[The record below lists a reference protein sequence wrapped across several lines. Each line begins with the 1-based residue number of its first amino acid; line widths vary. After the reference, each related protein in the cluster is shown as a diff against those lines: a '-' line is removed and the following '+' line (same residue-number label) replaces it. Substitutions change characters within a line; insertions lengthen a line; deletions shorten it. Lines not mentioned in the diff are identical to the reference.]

1 MQIFT
6 TTLGQMAVLFSLI
19 IIGYLL
25 AKFKIVPENSAG
37 VLSRLENWVFIP
49 ALVAMTFITDFTPE
63 KLSELWKPF
72 VISFAVLAV
81 VIPLAFLVSR
91 ILAPKDAYM
100 RNIYTYGLCFSNFGF
115 MGYAVVGAVF
125 PEYSLEYIIFTLPL
139 WTGIFL
145 WGAPSLL
152 MSEAGEKQTIGKR
165 LKAIC
170 NPMFIAM
177 VIGIIIGLSGLVL
190 PDWVTDTLT
199 AAKGCM
205 SPLAMILTGITV
217 ASTNLKKVF
226 ADYKIYLISAA
237 RLLLFPAI
245 GLVACYFLPLPEST
259 LTCILCSVAMPLG
272 LNTIVIPAG
281 YGKDTTAAAG
291 MAIVSHILSCITIP
305 VVLMIFERSIV

>member
-25 AKFKIVPENSAG
+25 AKFNIVPENAAG

-49 ALVAMTFITDFTPE
+49 ALVLMTFVNDFTLE
-63 KLSELWKPF
+63 KLQVLWKPF
-72 VISFAVLAV
+72 VISFSVLAV
-81 VIPLAFLVSR
+81 VIPLALL
-91 ILAPKDAYM
+91 IAKLLAPRNAYM

-125 PEYSLEYIIFTLPL
+125 PQYSLEYIIFTLPL
-139 WTGIFL
+139 WMGIYM

-152 MSEAGEKQTIGKR
+152 MSEAGVKQSLGQR
-165 LKAIC
+165 LKAIV

-177 VIGIIIGLSGLVL
+177 VLGIILGLTGLTL
-190 PDWVTDTLT
+190 PTWITDTLT
-199 AAKGCM
+199 SAKACM
-205 SPLAMILTGITV
+205 SPLAMLLTGITV
-217 ASTNLKKVF
+217 ASTDLKKVF
-226 ADYKIYLISAA
+226 ADYKIYLISAV
-237 RLLLFPAI
+237 RLLLFPAL
-245 GLVACYFLPLPEST
+245 GLLACCFLPMEDSI
-259 LTCILCSVAMPLG
+259 LTCIVCSLAMPLG

-291 MAIVSHILSCITIP
+291 MAIVSHLVSCGTIP
-305 VVLMIFERSIV
+305 LVLMLFERFV

>member
-1 MQIFT
+1 MQIFSS
-6 TTLGQMAVLFSLI
+6 TLGQMAVLFSLI
-19 IIGYLL
+19 LIGFALG
-25 AKFKIVPENSAG
+25 KCKILPDNSAG
-37 VLSRLENWVFIP
+37 VLSKLENWVFIP
-49 ALVAMTFITDFTPE
+49 ALVAMTFINDFTLD
-63 KLSELWKPF
+63 KLATMWKPF
-72 VISFAVLAV
+72 VISFAALAV
-81 VIPLAFLVSR
+81 VIPLALLVSR
-91 ILAPKDAYM
+91 LLSPKDAYM

-125 PEYSLEYIIFTLPL
+125 PEYELEYIIFTLPL
-139 WTGIFL
+139 WIGIYV

-152 MSEAGEKQTIGKR
+152 MSEAGAKQTIGQR
-165 LKAIC
+165 LKSFL

-177 VIGIIIGLSGLVL
+177 IVGMAIGLIGLQL
-190 PDWVTDTLT
+190 PGWITDTLT

-217 ASTNLKKVF
+217 AHTNLRKVF
-226 ADYKIYLISAA
+226 TDYKIYLISAA

-245 GLVACYFLPLPEST
+245 GLVACAFLPLPKSI

-291 MAIVSHILSCITIP
+291 MAIVSHLLSCITIP
-305 VVLMIFERSIV
+305 VVLMIFSK